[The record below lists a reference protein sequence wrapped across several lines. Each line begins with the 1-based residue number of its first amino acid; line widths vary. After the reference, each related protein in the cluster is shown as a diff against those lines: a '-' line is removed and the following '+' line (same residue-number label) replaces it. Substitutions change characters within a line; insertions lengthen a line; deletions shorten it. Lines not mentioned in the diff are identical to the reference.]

1 MTFEKIFMM
10 LMYVLTCQT
19 CIYTCPCTCS
29 AVFTHNVIE
38 IYRKYFGEKI
48 GIYFAWLGYY
58 TTALIPAALFGLA
71 AFIYGL
77 VTAWDDPPRY
87 SSTFVLPCGLHRFT
101 AIKHCAI

>member
-1 MTFEKIFMM
+1 MQARAH
-10 LMYVLTCQT
+10 VH
-19 CIYTCPCTCS
+19 IYLAYCVCT
-29 AVFTHNVIE
+29 IE

-87 SSTFVLPCGLHRFT
+87 SWTGLLL
-101 AIKHCAI
+101 C